1 MKDGGS
7 SYGSEQVIN
16 HDRQPQIL
24 VQQGSGAQLQVIL
37 VDGSVKEI
45 IVEKG
50 GQGYHPTPDVNIEA
64 TSGSGCKLTPT
75 IVNGIVQSVSVI
87 DGGSNYSGDIVVTLE
102 LVTLEP
108 SGKYASFSA
117 DITSWQINSFEKYKL
132 SLTDDD
138 GVVFGERDKL
148 SINAFTASKRFEKKC
163 IFLIPKRRTKLW

>member
-1 MKDGGS
+1 M
-7 SYGSEQVIN
+7 E
-16 HDRQPQIL
+16 P
-24 VQQGSGAQLQVIL
+24 QLQVIL

-50 GQGYHPTPDVNIEA
+50 GQGYHPTPDVNIEP

-102 LVTLEP
+102 P

-117 DITSWQINSFEKYKL
+117 DITSCTNKL
-132 SLTDDD
+132 
-138 GVVFGERDKL
+138 F
-148 SINAFTASKRFEKKC
+148 
-163 IFLIPKRRTKLW
+163 